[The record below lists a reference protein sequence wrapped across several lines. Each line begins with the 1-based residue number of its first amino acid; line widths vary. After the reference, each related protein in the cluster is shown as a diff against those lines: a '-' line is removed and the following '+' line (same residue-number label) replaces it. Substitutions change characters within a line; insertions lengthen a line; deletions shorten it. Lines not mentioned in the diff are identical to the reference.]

1 MTLGERLQLL
11 RKRHNLSQ
19 KELAAHLKFTV
30 STISNYEQ
38 DIHFPDLNTLCS
50 LADYYH
56 VSTDYLLGRTECVYP
71 LETLRNRLTQKY
83 SGIRL
88 IHTVLGLKGKNISAL
103 MDYLDLLERRER
115 MRHQGESEL
124 RRRAERKQGKEVG
137 KSKKVH

>member
-11 RKRHNLSQ
+11 RKTHNLSQ

-38 DIHFPDLNTLCS
+38 DIHFPDLYTLCR
-50 LADYYH
+50 LADFYH

-71 LETLRNRLTQKY
+71 LETLRNRLAQKY

-115 MRHQGESEL
+115 MNHQGEPEL

-137 KSKKVH
+137 KTKKEL